1 MISCQKKSM
10 NQHSG
15 KKRANDDY
23 SDRRIDTLNQ
33 LLLSVDMAGPGRT
46 VCPVGVFT
54 VGSKPPGFNGGGR
67 EANPSGFSGGLTG
80 SKPGGLNEGGA
91 GVNPSRFS
99 GGLTGSKPGGLNG
112 GGAGV
117 NPG

>member
-1 MISCQKKSM
+1 M

-46 VCPVGVFT
+46 VCPVGARRLPRPT
-54 VGSKPPGFNGGGR
+54 EKLGSGVEKPPGFGVG
-67 EANPSGFSGGLTG
+67 SGVEKPPGFGVGSGVG
-80 SKPGGLNEGGA
+80 KPPGFG
-91 GVNPSRFS
+91 
-99 GGLTGSKPGGLNG
+99 KPRSLNG